1 MKTVLVTGGTGFI
14 GQHCLPLLVAK
25 GYEVHAVSSKP
36 IHSSSLE
43 VNWHQANLLEPTEVS
58 RLLFEVKPSHLLHFA
73 WFAIPGK
80 YWTALE
86 NFQWVQ
92 GSLNLLQEFAK
103 CGGQRV
109 VMAGTCAE
117 YNWDYGYC
125 SETVTPLNPQ
135 TLYGVC
141 KNSLQSLLDAFG
153 KQTGISTAWGRIFF
167 AYGPHEYGDRLVPSV
182 IRSLLQGK
190 PARCSHGNQI
200 RDFIAVQDVADAFVT
215 LLESPV
221 SGAINI
227 ASGHPVSLK
236 DIIYQIA
243 EILGGSSLIELG
255 VIPTSANDP
264 PLLVADIRRLQQELF
279 WQPKLTLTQGL
290 HETITWWK
298 TQVQS
303 EIN

>member
-1 MKTVLVTGGTGFI
+1 MKKVIVTGGTGFI
-14 GQHCLPLLVAK
+14 GQHCLPLLLDQ

-36 IHSSSLE
+36 LNQSNPE
-43 VNWHQANLLEPTEVS
+43 VHWHQANLLESAEVS
-58 RLLFEVKPSHLLHFA
+58 RLMSQVKPSYLLHFA
-73 WFAIPGK
+73 WFAVPGK

-92 GSLNLLQEFAK
+92 GSLSLLQEFARY
-103 CGGQRV
+103 GGERV

-125 SETVTPLNPQ
+125 SEKVTPLVPK

-141 KNSLQSLLDAFG
+141 KNSLQNLLDAFA
-153 KQTGISTAWGRIFF
+153 KQTGISSAWGRIFF

-190 PARCSHGNQI
+190 TAPCSHGNQM
-200 RDFIAVQDVADAFVT
+200 RDFLYVEDVADAFVS

-227 ASGHPVSLK
+227 ASGQPVPLK

-243 EILGGSSLIELG
+243 DILNGSGLIELG
-255 VIPTSANDP
+255 VIPTAANDP
-264 PLLVADIRRLQQELF
+264 PLLVGDISRLRDELG
-279 WQPKLTLTQGL
+279 WQPKFSLNQGL
-290 HETITWWK
+290 NEAVNWWK
-298 TQVQS
+298 NRGK
-303 EIN
+303 E